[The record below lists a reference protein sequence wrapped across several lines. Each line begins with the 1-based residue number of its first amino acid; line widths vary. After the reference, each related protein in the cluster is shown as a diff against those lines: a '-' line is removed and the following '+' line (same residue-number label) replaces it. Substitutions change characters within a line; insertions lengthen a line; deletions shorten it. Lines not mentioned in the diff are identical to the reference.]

1 MRAQKEKPDKQIL
14 IFKVTEWIGK
24 TRGSPYRILAIPEDF
39 TLYRF
44 AEEITGSFDFNFDH
58 PFGFYN
64 HLTRYYDATEAYE
77 LFADERDTRL
87 ECSSFTKGVKK
98 TRVNTVFTE
107 TGKKMLFL
115 FDYGDNWNFRIE
127 LLAIEPVQPGNVYPL
142 IVESVGKARSQYG
155 DDEDGDEDDDDGE
168 E

>member
-1 MRAQKEKPDKQIL
+1 MRAQKEKPDTRIFT
-14 IFKVTEWIGK
+14 FKVTEWIGK

-39 TLYRF
+39 TLYQF
-44 AEEITGSFDFNFDH
+44 AEEITGSFDFYFDH

-77 LFADERDTRL
+77 LFADDRETRL
-87 ECSSFTKGVKK
+87 ECPSFTKGVKK
-98 TRVNTVFTE
+98 IRVNTVFTE

-115 FDYGDNWNFRIE
+115 FDYGDNWKFRIE
-127 LLAIEPVQPGNVYPL
+127 LLAIEPVQHGNVYPL

-155 DDEDGDEDDDDGE
+155 DETDDDDGE

>member
-1 MRAQKEKPDKQIL
+1 MRAQQEKTDTRIF

-24 TRGSPYRILAIPEDF
+24 IRGSPYRDLAIPEDF

-44 AEEITGSFDFNFDH
+44 AEEITGSFDFCLDH

-77 LFADERDTRL
+77 LFADDPDTRL
-87 ECSSFTKGVKK
+87 ECPSFAKGVKK
-98 TRVNTVFTE
+98 TRVNTVFIE

-115 FDYGDNWNFRIE
+115 FDYGENWQFRVELTSIE
-127 LLAIEPVQPGNVYPL
+127 TAQQGKPYPTC
-142 IVESVGKARSQYG
+142 IKSVGKARAQY
-155 DDEDGDEDDDDGE
+155 DEPDELD
-168 E
+168 